1 MSNEGISSRG
11 VVLQGAGFIVSPGEA
26 EALGIGAV
34 EGLDRHILHYRNG
47 RDLAQRPRGA
57 MVIDL
62 YPLQSEEVRE
72 LYPAVFQHVLT
83 SVKPGR
89 DQSRR
94 AATQI
99 IGGFSVRPE
108 RISETLPRS
117 CPGSSRR
124 STPRNTDFSSSFD
137 AAIVPDSALVNVG
150 VTDAGVLSVLSSRLH
165 VVWALSAAAG
175 WVLEM
180 ILGTLRPGPL
190 MPSPSP
196 RSSRIK
202 RERCGGSIW
211 PNWANAS
218 MLCARI
224 AWRSMSSSP

>member
-94 AATQI
+94 AATRNNWWL
-99 IGGFSVRPE
+99 SVRPE

-117 CPGSSRR
+117 CPGSSPTVHTAKHR
-124 STPRNTDFSSSFD
+124 FFQFLD

-150 VTDAGVLSVLSSRLH
+150 VTDAGVLSVCRHVCMWSGPSR
-165 VVWALSAAAG
+165 G
-175 WVLEM
+175 RR
-180 ILGTLRPGPL
+180 LGVGND
-190 MPSPSP
+190 
-196 RSSRIK
+196 SRYTKTRTFDAFPFPQII
-202 RERCGGSIW
+202 SD
-211 PNWANAS
+211 
-218 MLCARI
+218 
-224 AWRSMSSSP
+224 